1 MRRRKFLTLS
11 VFALLLFTGDL
22 HAQREDRKDELE
34 TALNTVLALLNS
46 LFLPLEQLG
55 RNIDRVRYRRAL
67 EALGNVIDSL
77 ASAKTRIADLLE
89 ERPLPTLEIEDRAKD
104 IKVSIRRMAYDV
116 EALAFGLRKQF
127 KDEGN
132 RAASQLRFAVN
143 SKSWINR
150 VNHVSSMTDEELD
163 AAAGA
168 ARVSGLCLGLCR
180 KDRGRPSQR
189 LRAHER
195 GM

>member
-1 MRRRKFLTLS
+1 MFS
-11 VFALLLFTGDL
+11 GDL
-22 HAQREDRKDELE
+22 HAQREDRKDDLD

-89 ERPLPTLEIEDRAKD
+89 ERPLPTLEIENLAKD
-104 IKVSIRRMAYDV
+104 IKVSIRRMADDV

-127 KDEGN
+127 KDEGIGPLLN
-132 RAASQLRFAVN
+132 C
-143 SKSWINR
+143 
-150 VNHVSSMTDEELD
+150 
-163 AAAGA
+163 
-168 ARVSGLCLGLCR
+168 GLL
-180 KDRGRPSQR
+180 
-189 LRAHER
+189 
-195 GM
+195 